1 MVVQE
6 RYQQKRKKM
15 STVNHY
21 LGNPKLKKAN
31 IQIDFSQEE
40 IQEVVRCSKDIVYF
54 CETYQK
60 IISIDEGLMPFAP
73 YDYQKEIMHSVN
85 ENRFVICKMPRQTG
99 KTTTMVAVML
109 HYALFNPDF
118 NIAILA
124 NKAATAREIL
134 GRLQLAYENLPWFL
148 QQGIVEWNKGSII
161 LENGSKIF
169 ASSTSA
175 SAIRGMSINLVYL
188 DEFAF
193 VPSTV
198 QDEFFSSVYPTISSG
213 RSSRV
218 LITST
223 PNGMNMFYKL
233 WHDAEKGFNDY
244 ATVSVNWWDVPGRDE
259 EWKEQTI
266 RNTSEKQF
274 AVEFECEFLG
284 SSDTLI
290 DAHKLRHLV
299 FENPIE
305 HNENLKI
312 FEKPIPEHIYTLTAD
327 TSRGV
332 GNDYSAFVIFDVTQ
346 VPYKVVATYKSNTIA
361 PVLYPK
367 AIYNAA
373 RAYNNAQVLIE
384 INDIGQQVADI
395 LHNDLE
401 YESVISAQWKGRA
414 GQIVGGGFGG
424 GDSQLGIRTT
434 PAMKRVGCAMLKT
447 IVENDRMIIN
457 DFDILSELT
466 TFVANKRGTNFE
478 AEQGQNDDLAMCL
491 VFFAWLTN
499 QSYFKE
505 LTDIDIRKNLYELN
519 QQAIEDQLV
528 PFGIIDDGNVDDEW
542 QEDDEFKGGK
552 RVTVEG
558 WDFEKESLF

>member
-1 MVVQE
+1 
-6 RYQQKRKKM
+6 M

-60 IISIDEGLMPFAP
+60 IISIDEGLMPFEP

-299 FENPIE
+299 FENPVE

-346 VPYKVVATYKSNTIA
+346 VPFKVVATYKSNTIA

-373 RAYNNAQVLIE
+373 RAYNNAQVLVE

>member
-1 MVVQE
+1 
-6 RYQQKRKKM
+6 M

-31 IQIDFSQEE
+31 IQIDFSHDE
-40 IQEVVRCSKDIVYF
+40 IQEVVKCSKDIVYF
-54 CETYQK
+54 CEKYQK
-60 IISIDEGLMPFAP
+60 IISIDEGLMPFEP
-73 YDYQKEIMHSVN
+73 YDYQKNIMRTVDA
-85 ENRFVICKMPRQTG
+85 NRFVICKMPRQTG

-148 QQGIVEWNKGSII
+148 QQGVVEWNKGSIV

-259 EWKEQTI
+259 AWKEQTI

-299 FENPIE
+299 FNNPLE

-312 FEKPIPEHIYTLTAD
+312 FEKPEPERIYTLTAD

-332 GNDYSAFVIFDVTQ
+332 GNDYSAFVVFDVTE
-346 VPYKVVATYKSNTIA
+346 VPYKVVATYRSNTIA

-373 RAYNNAQVLIE
+373 RAYNDAQVLIE

-395 LHNDLE
+395 LHNDME
-401 YESVISAQWKGRA
+401 YESIISAQWKGRA

>member
-1 MVVQE
+1 MAD
-6 RYQQKRKKM
+6 
-15 STVNHY
+15 HY

-31 IQIDFSQEE
+31 INIDFSEEE
-40 IQEVVRCSKDIVYF
+40 INEIVKCSKDVVYF
-54 CETYQK
+54 CEKYIK
-60 IISIDEGLMPFAP
+60 IVNIDEGLIPYKP
-73 YDYQKEIMHSVN
+73 YDYQKEIMHTVDD
-85 ENRFVICKMPRQTG
+85 NRFVICKMPRQTG
-99 KTTTMVAVML
+99 KTTTMIAIMM

-124 NKAATAREIL
+124 NKAATSREIL
-134 GRLQLAYENLPWFL
+134 SRLQLAYENLPWFL
-148 QQGIVEWNKGSII
+148 QQGVVEWNKGNIE

-175 SAIRGMSINLVYL
+175 SSVRGMSINLVYL

-193 VPSTV
+193 VPATV

-213 RSSRV
+213 RTSRV

-259 EWKEQTI
+259 AWKEQTI

-299 FENPIE
+299 FNNPIE

-312 FEKPIPEHIYTLTAD
+312 FEKPEPERIYTLTAD

-332 GNDYSAFVIFDVTQ
+332 GNDYSAFVVFDVTE
-346 VPYKVVATYKSNTIA
+346 VPYKVVATYRSNTIA

-373 RAYNNAQVLIE
+373 RAYNDAQVLIE

-395 LHNDLE
+395 LHNDME
-401 YESVISAQWKGRA
+401 YESIISAQWKGRA

>member
-1 MVVQE
+1 
-6 RYQQKRKKM
+6 M

-54 CETYQK
+54 CEKYQK
-60 IISIDEGLMPFAP
+60 IISIDEGLMPFEP
-73 YDYQKEIMHSVN
+73 YDYQKEIMHTVN

-148 QQGIVEWNKGSII
+148 QQGVVEWNKGSII

-213 RSSRV
+213 RTSRV

-259 EWKEQTI
+259 AWKEQTI

-299 FENPIE
+299 FNNPLE

-312 FEKPIPEHIYTLTAD
+312 FAKPEPERIYTLTAD

-332 GNDYSAFVIFDVTQ
+332 GNDYSAFVVFDVTE
-346 VPYKVVATYKSNTIA
+346 VPYKVVATYRSNTIA

-401 YESVISAQWKGRA
+401 YESIISAQWKGRA

>member
-1 MVVQE
+1 
-6 RYQQKRKKM
+6 M

-60 IISIDEGLMPFAP
+60 IISIDEGLMPFEP

-299 FENPIE
+299 FENPLE

-373 RAYNNAQVLIE
+373 RAYNNAQVLVE

-401 YESVISAQWKGRA
+401 YESIISAQWKGRA

-528 PFGIIDDGNVDDEW
+528 PFGIIDDGNVYDEW

>member
-1 MVVQE
+1 MAD
-6 RYQQKRKKM
+6 
-15 STVNHY
+15 HY

-31 IQIDFSQEE
+31 KIIDFTEE
-40 IQEVVRCSKDIVYF
+40 QISEVVKCSKDIVYF
-54 CETYQK
+54 CEKYQK
-60 IISIDEGLMPFAP
+60 IINIDTGLMPFTP
-73 YDYQKEIMHSVN
+73 YEYQKNIMREVDA
-85 ENRFVICKMPRQTG
+85 NRFVICKMPRQTG

-109 HYALFNPDF
+109 HYALFNPDY

-124 NKAATAREIL
+124 NKAATSREIL

-148 QQGIVEWNKGSII
+148 QQGVVEWNKGSIV

-198 QDEFFSSVYPTISSG
+198 QEEFFSSVYPTISSG
-213 RSSRV
+213 TSSRV

-233 WHDAEKGFNDY
+233 WHDAEKGYNDY
-244 ATVSVNWWDVPGRDE
+244 STVSVNWWDVPGRDE
-259 EWKEQTI
+259 AWKEQTI

-290 DAHKLRHLV
+290 DAHKLRNLV
-299 FENPIE
+299 FNNPIQQTE
-305 HNENLKI
+305 DLKI
-312 FEKPIPEHIYTLTAD
+312 FETPKKDHIYTLTAD

-332 GNDYSAFVIFDVTQ
+332 GGDYSAFAVFDVTE
-346 VPYKVVATYKSNTIA
+346 VPYKVVATYRNNTIA

-367 AIYNAA
+367 AIFNAG
-373 RAYNNAQVLIE
+373 RTYNNAHVLIE

-395 LHNDLE
+395 LHDDLE
-401 YESVISAQWKGRA
+401 YENIITAQWKGRA
-414 GQIVGGGFGG
+414 GQKVGGGFGG
-424 GDSQLGIRTT
+424 GNQQLGIRTT
-434 PAMKRVGCAMLKT
+434 PSMKRIGCAMLKT
-447 IVENDRMIIN
+447 IVENDRMIVN

-466 TFVANKRGTNFE
+466 TFVANKRGTNYE
-478 AEQGQNDDLAMCL
+478 AEQGRTDDLAMCL
-491 VFFAWLTN
+491 VFFAWLTKEDF
-499 QSYFKE
+499 FKE

-528 PFGIIDDGNVDDEW
+528 PFGFVEDGHSSDDLWSD
-542 QEDDEFKGGK
+542 DDEFKGGQ
-552 RVTVEG
+552 RVNVEG
-558 WDFEKESLF
+558 WDYESESLF

>member
-1 MVVQE
+1 
-6 RYQQKRKKM
+6 
-15 STVNHY
+15 
-21 LGNPKLKKAN
+21 
-31 IQIDFSQEE
+31 
-40 IQEVVRCSKDIVYF
+40 
-54 CETYQK
+54 
-60 IISIDEGLMPFAP
+60 
-73 YDYQKEIMHSVN
+73 
-85 ENRFVICKMPRQTG
+85 
-99 KTTTMVAVML
+99 
-109 HYALFNPDF
+109 
-118 NIAILA
+118 
-124 NKAATAREIL
+124 
-134 GRLQLAYENLPWFL
+134 
-148 QQGIVEWNKGSII
+148 
-161 LENGSKIF
+161 
-169 ASSTSA
+169 
-175 SAIRGMSINLVYL
+175 
-188 DEFAF
+188 
-193 VPSTV
+193 
-198 QDEFFSSVYPTISSG
+198 
-213 RSSRV
+213 
-218 LITST
+218 
-223 PNGMNMFYKL
+223 
-233 WHDAEKGFNDY
+233 
-244 ATVSVNWWDVPGRDE
+244 
-259 EWKEQTI
+259 
-266 RNTSEKQF
+266 
-274 AVEFECEFLG
+274 
-284 SSDTLI
+284 
-290 DAHKLRHLV
+290 
-299 FENPIE
+299 
-305 HNENLKI
+305 
-312 FEKPIPEHIYTLTAD
+312 LTAD

-346 VPYKVVATYKSNTIA
+346 VPYKVVATYRSNTIA

-401 YESVISAQWKGRA
+401 YESIISAQWKGRA

>member
-1 MVVQE
+1 
-6 RYQQKRKKM
+6 M

-60 IISIDEGLMPFAP
+60 IISIDEGLMPFEP

-373 RAYNNAQVLIE
+373 RAYNNAQVLVE

-401 YESVISAQWKGRA
+401 YESIISAQWKGRD